1 MNMGLITSYIIGGIL
16 LIGILAL
23 NMSVSQSSTALTL
36 TQTTR
41 EKAKGVQEI
50 LTHDIQ
56 KMGYNKGGKTATI
69 LEVAESDK
77 IQFQSNID
85 DTDANPNSDV
95 ERITWEFTDTSLDNG
110 NPNTFV
116 LMRTVEHLD
125 TGDIE
130 QTPIR
135 LGVANFEIRYFDE
148 YGKKISEYMA
158 TPLSS
163 SERSDVRQLYIKLEL
178 QSSGKVYQ
186 NTSGNGRY
194 VRTIWEKRFSPP
206 NLENI

>member
-1 MNMGLITSYIIGGIL
+1 MNTGLITSYIIGGIL

-23 NMSVSQSSTALTL
+23 NMSVSQSSTELTL

-41 EKAKGVQEI
+41 EKAKGVQKM

-56 KMGYNKGGKTATI
+56 KMGYNKEGKTSTI
-69 LEVAESDK
+69 LEVAQSDK

-110 NPNTFV
+110 NPNTFL

-135 LGVANFEIRYFDE
+135 LGVANFEIKYFDE
-148 YGKKISEYMA
+148 YGKEISEYMT

-163 SERSDVRQLYIKLEL
+163 SELLNVRQLYLTLEL
-178 QSSGKVYQ
+178 QSSAKVYQ
-186 NTSGNGRY
+186 NTSGDGRY

-206 NLENI
+206 NLEAI